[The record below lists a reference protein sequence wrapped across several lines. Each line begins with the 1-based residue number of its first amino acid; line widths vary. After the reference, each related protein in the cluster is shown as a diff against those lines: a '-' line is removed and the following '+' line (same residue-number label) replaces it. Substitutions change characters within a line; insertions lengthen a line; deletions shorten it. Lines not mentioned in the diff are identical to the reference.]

1 MYLAMRDDG
10 TFRKNV
16 AIKLLLREAVSE
28 EFILRFK
35 QERQVLAALDHPN
48 IARILDGGDT
58 ADGMPYYVMEYVEGL
73 PLDEYCDQKGLSVT
87 GRIRIFQQVCG
98 AVEYLHQ
105 NSIVHRDL
113 KPSNILVGNDGNV
126 KLLDFGIAKL
136 MGAAAFANPNLTS
149 AMGSPMTP
157 TYASPEQISGVTLQK
172 TSDVYSLGAILY
184 RMLTGRLPYEGVD
197 EKLAKL
203 FTRQAP
209 PAPSGNIRQDLRAG
223 SDTTAGLRRVM
234 LGEIDSIVLKSLEF
248 DPKNRYQSAAEFKD
262 DLQRFLD
269 GQPVLAHH
277 TSVAN
282 RSFKL
287 LKRKRAMVALLAA
300 FIVLAGF
307 GVWQWRRVELQKS
320 ASPRARRAS
329 VLFSIKWKRISIS
342 LRQRRSRP
350 ARSCLRNAARMSS
363 SCRPRSR
370 RISPR
375 WWLPNPDRTQPAM
388 RCWIA
393 AFAIWIELARR
404 RSEMPISIR
413 KSPRRISSSGSCR
426 RIRPIPR
433 PAAARR
439 RSRPIRKRRR
449 YWWSGGRESRRR
461 PGSGSPGD
469 GESADCRAG
478 RPGGE
483 CRCQP
488 RRPGCTRCAR
498 AGTREGAASRGCP
511 QSSASNQDRA
521 AGYSDAPPPVVAP
534 VATVVARCHA
544 RACRALSR
552 GPRGSQRSHG
562 QCDRESSECGS
573 SDRASAAKPGEPR
586 ASPEFGHAERDGPD
600 AQPAGQGESRDRG
613 GRCRGG
619 YGRHGGRRSVRHQG
633 LANGGALRLTRRPA
647 SHRIPR

>member
-1 MYLAMRDDG
+1 MGVVYLAMRDDG
-10 TFRKNV
+10 AFRKSV
-16 AIKLLLREAVSE
+16 AIKLLLREAVNE

-58 ADGMPYYVMEYVEGL
+58 TDGMPYYVMEYVEGL

-113 KPSNILVGNDGNV
+113 KPSNILVSNDGAV

-223 SDTTAGLRRVM
+223 GDTTAGLRRVM

-248 DPKNRYQSAAEFKD
+248 DPKNRYQSAAEFRD

-287 LKRKRAMVALLAA
+287 LKRKRAMVAVLVA
-300 FIVLAGF
+300 FIALAGF
-307 GVWQWRRVELQKS
+307 GVWQWRRMAVEQSGVAAREAHLRSLLDQVEAHLDQPS
-320 ASPRARRAS
+320 ATPQPASPE
-329 VLFSIKWKRISIS
+329 VLA
-342 LRQRRSRP
+342 QRSQDVQLVRTAFATDFP
-350 ARSCLRNAARMSS
+350 AVVAAKPGPNAARDALLDRGVHYLDRAHST
-363 SCRPRSR
+363 PVRSANLDTEVAEAYQQFG
-370 RISPR
+370 ILQENTADPK
-375 WWLPNPDRTQPAM
+375 A
-388 RCWIA
+388 
-393 AFAIWIELARR
+393 
-404 RSEMPISIR
+404 
-413 KSPRRISSSGSCR
+413 
-426 RIRPIPR
+426 
-433 PAAARR
+433 
-439 RSRPIRKRRR
+439 
-449 YWWSGGRESRRR
+449 GGREAAVKTYQKASEVLVVLAAEN
-461 PGSGSPGD
+461 PD
-469 GESADCRAG
+469 D
-478 RPGGE
+478 
-483 CRCQP
+483 
-488 RRPGCTRCAR
+488 AR
-498 AGTREGAASRGCP
+498 ARDRLAMVNQRIVALGGQAVSAPAVPDVPAPEPEKAAAKAP
-511 QSSASNQDRA
+511 PPTKA
-521 AGYSDAPPPVVAP
+521 AAPVTVTAPPPVVAP
-534 VATVVARCHA
+534 APAPAPAPTGLSAAVRADLNERMLNATSKVQGAEQAIEPIRQNLA
-544 RACRALSR
+544 SR
-552 GPRGSQRSHG
+552 GQVLNSDTQNAMVQMRSRL
-562 QCDRESSECGS
+562 DKAKAEI
-573 SDRASAAKPGEPR
+573 AAG
-586 ASPEFGHAERDGPD
+586 D
-600 AQPAGQGESRDRG
+600 AAAAMDDLAATEAFAARVLKTAGR
-613 GRCRGG
+613 
-619 YGRHGGRRSVRHQG
+619 
-633 LANGGALRLTRRPA
+633 
-647 SHRIPR
+647 